1 MSDNGSARKA
11 SSPRPVPPQGKGVD
25 RALREKIDC
34 LPREPGVYLMK
45 DRAGRV
51 LYVGKA
57 NDLRA
62 RVRSYFA
69 EGKSD
74 DRVLIGALTEHV
86 ADVEVIVV
94 GNEKEALLLENELI
108 RLFRPPFNAKQK
120 NGKGFVY
127 LRIDPRQS
135 HPRLEVVRRVRDDGA
150 RYFGPYPLAHAL
162 RQTLRVINRAF
173 RLRTCAD
180 HDTARHHGRPCL
192 LCQISRFPVP
202 SIYDI
207 PEDEYRRNVEDA
219 IAFLEGR
226 RQGLVESMKARMR
239 EAAAR
244 QDFEEAAR
252 LRDQIRAIEKTLLP
266 QRIVKAEHPDPT
278 ALEILERLRS
288 RLGLRR
294 LPIRI
299 ECFDVSHFAKAATVA
314 STVALTNGVPEKSR
328 YLRFRISL
336 EHAGD
341 DLRSLYEA
349 VSRRLLRGD
358 LPDLFVIDGGKGQL
372 GAALSALK
380 DAGIEGVDVVA
391 LAKERDERPERLY
404 LPGRKNPLVLSQS
417 SPEMLVLMRAR
428 DEAHRLAHT
437 YQGKLM
443 RKEALRSWLED
454 VPGIGKKRAR
464 ALLRHFGSTE
474 AIRAAGV
481 DELAQV
487 VGPALASRLYRH
499 LHGTMEADHA
509 PHAG

>member
-1 MSDNGSARKA
+1 MD
-11 SSPRPVPPQGKGVD
+11 PV
-25 RALREKIDC
+25 LRDKIDR

-45 DRAGRV
+45 DRDGKV

-57 NDLRA
+57 VDLRA

-69 EGKSD
+69 EGGSD
-74 DRVLIGALTEHV
+74 DRILIGSLAEQV
-86 ADVEVIVV
+86 ADVDVIVV
-94 GNEKEALLLENELI
+94 ANEKEALLLENELI
-108 RLFRPPFNAKQK
+108 RLHKPPFNAKQK

-127 LRIDPRQS
+127 LRIDPRKS
-135 HPRLEVVRRVRDDGA
+135 YPRLEVVRRVEDDGA

-180 HDTARHHGRPCL
+180 HDTARHRGRPCL

-219 IAFLEGR
+219 IAFLEGKR
-226 RQGLVESMKARMR
+226 TDLVESMRDRMR

-244 QDFEEAAR
+244 QNFEEAAR

-266 QRIVKAEHPDPT
+266 QRILRPDASHPAPT
-278 ALEILERLRS
+278 ALEALERLRS

-299 ECFDVSHFAKAATVA
+299 ECFDVSHFAGTATVA
-314 STVALTNGVPEKSR
+314 SMVALTNGVPDKSR
-328 YLRFRISL
+328 YRRFRLSP

-349 VSRRLLRGD
+349 MRRRLKRGD

-372 GAALSALK
+372 DAALSALK

-404 LPGRKNPLVLSQS
+404 LPGRKNPLVLPQT
-417 SPEMLVLMRAR
+417 SPEMLTLMRAR
-428 DEAHRLAHT
+428 DEAHRFAHA

-443 RKEALRSWLED
+443 RREALRSSLEQL
-454 VPGIGKKRAR
+454 PGIGAKRAR
-464 ALLRHFGSTE
+464 ALLRHFGSME
-474 AIRAAGV
+474 AIRAADA
-481 DELAQV
+481 DELAKV
-487 VGPALASRLYRH
+487 VGPVLAARLYQH
-499 LHGTMEADHA
+499 LHAAEGEARA
-509 PHAG
+509 